1 MGLLAARNMFSSV
14 LLLHVFVW
22 TNMIMGISCE
32 ISEELNLSQ
41 TDGTAV
47 LSRPRRFAA
56 IGYLTVILI
65 LLNTVLLII
74 SNVVINK

>member
-1 MGLLAARNMFSSV
+1 MSSSSIIYVIICSANLVLAVSSESSSGD
-14 LLLHVFVW
+14 LK
-22 TNMIMGISCE
+22 T
-32 ISEELNLSQ
+32 SETSS
-41 TDGTAV
+41 GAV

-56 IGYLTVILI
+56 IGYLTVILV